1 MTSGHGHMPT
11 TSTKRIH
18 STAGLLVG
26 QGTALEIQGMAE
38 IEFRQHLVSELKL
51 QIELALVQR
60 AGKAATAQHAQLIAE
75 RAVHTGLLPY
85 DLWLAGNKKG
95 ARKGSNVKVGWLPVA
110 CVPSFTQVLISRR
123 SLSSSGQ
130 RAATPNLL

>member
-1 MTSGHGHMPT
+1 MTSGHGHIPT
-11 TSTKRIH
+11 TLSKRIH

-51 QIELALVQR
+51 QIELALVQK

-85 DLWLAGNKKG
+85 DLWLAGNKKASRG
-95 ARKGSNVKVGWLPVA
+95 GSSAKVRRWRGIAPCARFSVRTWLP
-110 CVPSFTQVLISRR
+110 
-123 SLSSSGQ
+123 
-130 RAATPNLL
+130 